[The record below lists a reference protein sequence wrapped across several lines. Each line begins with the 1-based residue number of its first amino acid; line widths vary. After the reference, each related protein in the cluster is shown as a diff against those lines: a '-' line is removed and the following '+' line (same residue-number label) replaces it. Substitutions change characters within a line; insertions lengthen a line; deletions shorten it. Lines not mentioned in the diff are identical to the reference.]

1 MIRYNVLKV
10 LVTVVAI
17 HCAVEVSA
25 QPDYPDMDVLGK
37 ADSIASLYPKHTLTD
52 LKSLSQKLTEPL
64 STDTE
69 KFRAIY
75 RWVCSNIENDYGLYT
90 KNKKQREK
98 LRGNA
103 EELHAWNES
112 FGPRV
117 FRKLLDEQK
126 TVCTGYA
133 YLIRELAKHA
143 DIPCEIING
152 YGRTAQANVGGEGIP
167 NHSWNAV
174 KLDDRWYLCDATW
187 SSGLVDPQKQGFMQ
201 QYSDSYFLTTPS
213 DFARNHHPLDTAW
226 LLTAEKQTLNEFL
239 NAPLI
244 YREALDQNVLPSS
257 PETFNVEAKRKEP
270 VQFQFQS
277 PGPVDRVELQIVKG
291 SSVTNIQ
298 SQAYKRDNGMYVI
311 DYAFPHKGTYVLHF
325 RMKGAYIFTYEVKVS
340 K

>member
-1 MIRYNVLKV
+1 MIGCKALKV
-10 LVTVVAI
+10 LVTVAVI
-17 HCAVEVSA
+17 HCAIGVSA
-25 QPDYPDMDVLGK
+25 QPDYPDKDVFGK
-37 ADSIASLYPKHTLTD
+37 ADSVASLYPKHSLAD

-117 FRKLLDEQK
+117 FRKLLTEHK

-143 DIPCEIING
+143 DIPCEIVNG

-187 SSGLVDPQKQGFMQ
+187 SSGLVDPQKQRFMQ

-213 DFARNHHPLDTAW
+213 DFARNHYPLDTAW
-226 LLTAEKQTLNEFL
+226 LLTTRKPTLQEFL
-239 NAPLI
+239 SAPLV
-244 YREALDQNVLPSS
+244 YREALDQKILPSL
-257 PETFNVEAKRKEP
+257 PETFNVEAERSKTVQFLFTSHEP
-270 VQFQFQS
+270 VNQ
-277 PGPVDRVELQIVKG
+277 VELQIVKG
-291 SSVTNIQ
+291 SSVTNITGK
-298 SQAYKRDNGMYVI
+298 AHEKGNGVHAINYT
-311 DYAFPHKGTYVLHF
+311 FPHQGTYVLHF
-325 RMKGAYIFTYEVKVS
+325 RMNEAYIFTYTVKVS